1 MSIISNGFFIFT
13 ICSIV
18 LYYIV
23 PAKYQ
28 SWVLLLVS
36 LLFYVSYG
44 IKPVLFILFATIV
57 TYATGVIIDN
67 IYSESAESP
76 DKTRK
81 KCRRMLIVAMLLVIG
96 ILAFLKYSNF
106 VIDNV
111 NSICGSSIKGLNLIM
126 PLGISYYTFQSV
138 GYLLD
143 VFWKRQKA
151 EHSFFRLALFLSF
164 FPYMVQGPINRYGQ
178 LANQLYESHKFDWN
192 NIRYGVVRII
202 WGLFKTMV
210 LAGWAGIYREAIFA
224 NPDQYSGIAI
234 FGTLLYTVELYGNFS
249 GGIDIVLGVSR
260 MFGVTMEENFK
271 RPFFSTS
278 IADFWHRWHITLG
291 TWMKDYLFYPIT
303 LSKWMKKC
311 GKNAKKLFGKKVGRN
326 IPACIANIIVFF
338 VVGIWHGASWGNIGW
353 GLYNGVLIA
362 FSVLAADWYLSWKQA
377 LHINDKSKGWHLFMV
392 LRTFILMNISWY
404 FDCASSFGHAVK
416 MMKYS
421 VTRFNPSEF
430 LSISSGK
437 LGTAYTP
444 YALLTIVAGCIL
456 LFVISYIQE
465 KGTDVQEAIARK
477 PVAVRVSMIVILL
490 IITLAL
496 GPMSAGKGF
505 IYAQF

>member
-1 MSIISNGFFIFT
+1 MSIISNGFFIFVL
-13 ICSIV
+13 CSLI

-23 PAKYQ
+23 PAKLQ
-28 SWVLLLVS
+28 SAVLLIVS
-36 LLFYVSYG
+36 ILFYISYG
-44 IKPVLFILFATIV
+44 IKPVLFILFATLV
-57 TYATGVIIDN
+57 TYAAGVLMDN
-67 IYSESAESP
+67 MYSGSAEQEENV
-76 DKTRK
+76 RK
-81 KCRRMLIVAMLLVIG
+81 KCRCVLIAAMLLDFG
-96 ILAFLKYSNF
+96 MLAFLKYSNF
-106 VIDNV
+106 VIV
-111 NSICGSSIKGLNLIM
+111 NINAVSGSSIKTLDLIM

-143 VFWKRQKA
+143 VFWKRHRA
-151 EHSFFRLALFLSF
+151 ERSLFRLALFISF

-178 LANQLYESHKFDWN
+178 LANQLYESHEFDWD

-202 WGLFKTMV
+202 WGLFKKMV
-210 LAGWAGIYREAIFA
+210 LADWAGIFRTAIFA

-249 GGIDIVLGVSR
+249 GGIDIILGIAR
-260 MFGVTMEENFK
+260 MFGITMEENFQ
-271 RPFFSTS
+271 RPFFATS

-326 IPACIANIIVFF
+326 IPACISNIIVFF
-338 VVGIWHGASWGNIGW
+338 IVGIWHGASWANIGW

-362 FSVLAADWYLSWKQA
+362 FSVLAADWYRSWKGA
-377 LHINDKSKGWHLFMV
+377 LHINDKSRGWHLFMV
-392 LRTFILMNISWY
+392 LRTFALMNISWY
-404 FDCASSFGHAVK
+404 FDCASSFEHALK
-416 MMKYS
+416 MIKYS

-430 LSISSGK
+430 LNISSGK

-444 YALLTIVAGCIL
+444 YALLILLAGCVL
-456 LFVISYIQE
+456 LFTVSYIQE
-465 KGTDVQEAIARK
+465 KGTDIQDAIARK
-477 PVAVRVSMIVILL
+477 PVAVRFSMIALLL
-490 IITLAL
+490 ILTLAL